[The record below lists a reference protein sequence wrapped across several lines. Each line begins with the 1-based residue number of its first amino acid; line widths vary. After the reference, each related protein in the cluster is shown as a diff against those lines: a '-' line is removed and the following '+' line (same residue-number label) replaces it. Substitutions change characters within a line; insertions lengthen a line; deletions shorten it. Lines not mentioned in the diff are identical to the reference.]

1 MVILKKSIEEIK
13 KLDHDEKVNYYSTY
27 KNDISVNNG
36 NTKTGPGCLTL
47 SVPTEACGKNVP
59 CKKGCYC
66 LKGRQQFAQILG
78 GYHRNLRLWNE
89 SHKSFK
95 LQLTSVLD
103 KAPQKKF
110 RWFDAGDIPDA
121 DFLDMMFVVARKY
134 PEISFLSY
142 TKKYDMVNE
151 YLNHHR
157 LPKNLCIRFSMW
169 DKTWDVPNPHN
180 LPLSYVNF
188 KDTTRNPDIPKKAF
202 KCPGTGKTTCDKC
215 GVCFNKN
222 VKNVV
227 FNQH

>member
-1 MVILKKSIEEIK
+1 MIVLKKSIDDIK
-13 KLDHDEKVNYYSTY
+13 KLDHDEKVNYYATY
-27 KNDISVNNG
+27 KNNISVNNG
-36 NTKTGPGCLTL
+36 NGTTGPGCLTL
-47 SVPTEACGKNVP
+47 SVPTDACGKDVP

-95 LQLTSVLD
+95 LQLTNVLD

-169 DKTWDVPNPHN
+169 DKSWDVPNPHN

-222 VKNVV
+222 VKSVV

>member
-1 MVILKKSIEEIK
+1 MKKSIEELK
-13 KLDHDEKVNYYSTY
+13 TLSHDDKVTYFATY

-36 NTKTGPGCLTL
+36 NGKTGPGCLTL
-47 SVPTEACGKNVP
+47 SVPTEACRKDAP

-66 LKGRQQFAQILG
+66 LKGRQQFAQVLG

-89 SHKSFK
+89 SHKGFK
-95 LQLTSVLD
+95 MQLYKTLD

-110 RWFDAGDIPDA
+110 RWFDAGDIPDV
-121 DFLDMMFVVARKY
+121 DFLDLIFATARRY
-134 PEISFLSY
+134 QDVSFLVY

-151 YLNHHR
+151 YLDHHR

-169 DKTWDVPNPHN
+169 DKTWNVPNPHN
-180 LPLSYVNF
+180 LPMSYVNF
-188 KDTTRNPDIPKKAF
+188 KDTTRNPVIPQKAF

-222 VKNVV
+222 VKGVV

>member
-1 MVILKKSIEEIK
+1 MKKSIEDIK

-59 CKKGCYC
+59 CKKACYC

-222 VKNVV
+222 VKSVV

>member
-1 MVILKKSIEEIK
+1 MVVLKKSIEEIK

-36 NTKTGPGCLTL
+36 NSKTGPGCLTL